1 MMTIKDNISI
11 YEEER
16 PWGSFRKFTENKSST
31 VKIIKINPNEEL
43 SLQSHNNRE
52 EFWHVIK
59 GDGFFEVGDL
69 KSRLEVGSEEYIPV
83 KTKHK
88 IFAGGEGIE
97 VLEISFGEFNE
108 GDIVR
113 YEDKYGRV

>member
-1 MMTIKDNISI
+1 MTQKENLNI

-16 PWGSFRKFTENKSST
+16 PWGSFRKFTDNIPST
-31 VKIIKINPNEEL
+31 VKILTVSPNEEL
-43 SLQSHNNRE
+43 SLQSHNKRE
-52 EFWHVIK
+52 EFWRVIN
-59 GDGFFEVGDL
+59 GDGVFEIGEKRIIV
-69 KSRLEVGSEEYIPV
+69 EIGSEQYIPI

-88 IFAGGEGIE
+88 IRAGMDGIE
-97 VLEISFGEFNE
+97 ILEISFGEFDE

>member
-1 MMTIKDNISI
+1 MESNLKI

-16 PWGSFRKFTENKSST
+16 PWGFFRRFTDNTPST
-31 VKIIKINPNEEL
+31 VKILVVKPNEEL
-43 SLQSHNNRE
+43 SLQSHNSRE
-52 EFWHVIK
+52 EFWRVIK
-59 GDGFFEVGDL
+59 GDGIFDIDDKKIIV
-69 KSRLEVGSEEYIPV
+69 EEGIEKYIPV

-88 IFAGGEGIE
+88 IQAGTEGIE